1 MASRCS
7 QLSVSRAEIEVG
19 RNLPRSVRCRR
30 TKKSP
35 VAVRHRYPNL
45 GRDGAVHCVGLRA
58 SSALRT
64 QITFSSTFA
73 GIHGY
78 LWRVDWFP
86 IEPKGS
92 LGKPLAFAVGSCPT
106 CTDCNWVF
114 RVMGVANCK
123 TIRRIT

>member
-1 MASRCS
+1 MASRSS
-7 QLSVSRAEIEVG
+7 QVSVSRAEIEVG
-19 RNLPRSVRCRR
+19 RTPPRSVSCTR

-35 VAVRHRYPNL
+35 VAVRHLHPNL
-45 GRDGAVHCVGLRA
+45 GADGAVRCAELRA
-58 SSALRT
+58 SSALRI
-64 QITFSSTFA
+64 QITFSSTFH

-78 LWRVDWFP
+78 LWRVDWFS

-92 LGKPLAFAVGSCPT
+92 LGKLLAFAGGIYPT

-114 RVMGVANCK
+114 RLREVANCK